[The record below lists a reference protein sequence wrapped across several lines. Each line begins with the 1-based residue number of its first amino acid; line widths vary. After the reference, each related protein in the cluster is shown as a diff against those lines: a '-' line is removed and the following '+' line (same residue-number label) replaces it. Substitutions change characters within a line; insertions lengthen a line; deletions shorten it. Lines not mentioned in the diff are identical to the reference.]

1 MYGLYET
8 YKVEAAMPR
17 KRRGMGTPTRAR
29 SDIGE
34 SSEPGADIVTATR
47 VRESFAEYV
56 SQVAFTGRRI
66 VVKRHGRPRAAIVP
80 MEDLQLLR
88 ALEDRIDLKA
98 ALRALRER
106 KTTAWSKVKAEL
118 GL

>member
-1 MYGLYET
+1 
-8 YKVEAAMPR
+8 MPS
-17 KRRGMGTPTRAR
+17 KRRRVRAPVRAR
-29 SDIGE
+29 PDTGGTTK
-34 SSEPGADIVTATR
+34 PGADIVTATH

-80 MEDLQLLR
+80 IEDLQLLR
-88 ALEDRIDLKA
+88 ALEDGIDLKA
-98 ALRALRER
+98 ALKALRER
-106 KTTAWSKVKAEL
+106 RTTAWAKVKAEL